1 MINQIINLNEN
12 DPMYKVIADEMEKAT
27 DNDMII
33 VARSY
38 KNRKDDAVKPIE
50 IKNGIYFYV
59 AYDLPG
65 KLDFFGKV
73 TPSQIY
79 KAKANTVARA
89 FVGTNMEMIFG
100 DGTPFDDWEYNSEPM
115 IIATSKAKANGAG
128 LLYCEEFLK
137 EMRKKMGDFYI
148 LPSAV
153 HEIIFVPEDFA
164 NKEDLTEMVRGVNAT
179 QVSDE
184 EYLADRAFGVEE
196 WI

>member
-12 DPMYKVIADEMEKAT
+12 DPMYKMIANEMEKAT
-27 DNDMII
+27 DNDLII

-65 KLDFFGKV
+65 KLAFLGKV
-73 TPSQIY
+73 TPEQIY

-89 FVGTNMEMIFG
+89 VVGTNMEMIFG
-100 DGTPFDDWEYNSEPM
+100 DGTPFAEWEYNNEPM
-115 IIATSKAKANGAG
+115 IVATSKAKANGAG
-128 LLYCEEFLK
+128 LLYCGEFIK
-137 EMRKKMGDFYI
+137 EMRKKMGNFYI

-153 HEIIFVPEDFA
+153 HEIILVPEDFA
-164 NKEDLTEMVRGVNAT
+164 NKEDLTEMVREVNAT

-184 EYLADRAFGVEE
+184 EYLADRAFEVGE